1 MQVRRNMLLPSGV
14 SCRHKDAREDKLL
27 NSWTDSLNQQTDCW
41 CRIYHINIIY
51 NKNFVHSKHTGGWWW
66 GGGGG
71 SAWEGGR
78 CPEVEL
84 PGWRHQRGC
93 WSGSTG
99 RQQKCR
105 ANEQNQC
112 AAEAANKQ
120 RSPGTL
126 SHFRQIQI
134 PAQLQTKVT
143 KQNWVCT
150 FRNPTAVRSAATPSV
165 RYFLL
170 PVFLL
175 INDGIWISRTSKQI
189 FAPHV
194 TKLHIFPVN
203 CNKKNPTTH
212 DSDSLSYCIARGLDI
227 HAVDWRGR
235 SSELHRRSEWKRDF
249 LVLSWLESGFVL
261 VHLPPVNLHTAQL

>member
-14 SCRHKDAREDKLL
+14 SCRHKDAWEDKLL

-51 NKNFVHSKHTGGWWW
+51 NNNFVHSKYTGGCWW
-66 GGGGG
+66 GGVG
-71 SAWEGGR
+71 SGWEGGR

-84 PGWRHQRGC
+84 PGLRHQRGC

-126 SHFRQIQI
+126 SHFRQIQC
-134 PAQLQTKVT
+134 PQCGTCSAQDESHKTKLSLYFQESHREICRGAFGCVT
-143 KQNWVCT
+143 SCCQSSSLLT
-150 FRNPTAVRSAATPSV
+150 TAFESAGLAN
-165 RYFLL
+165 RFLL
-170 PVFLL
+170 PM
-175 INDGIWISRTSKQI
+175 
-189 FAPHV
+189 
-194 TKLHIFPVN
+194 
-203 CNKKNPTTH
+203 
-212 DSDSLSYCIARGLDI
+212 
-227 HAVDWRGR
+227 
-235 SSELHRRSEWKRDF
+235 
-249 LVLSWLESGFVL
+249 
-261 VHLPPVNLHTAQL
+261 